1 MIRLA
6 WMTDIHL
13 NFLGT
18 MQIEAWLNE
27 IKREQFNALLIT
39 GDIGEADSLQDYL
52 IRISGKLRVPVY
64 FVLGNHDYYRSSISN
79 VRANV
84 RRLHHENSGLNWLPE
99 HGIVQLSD
107 TVAMLGHGGWGDGG
121 YGNFLNSS
129 LMLNDYVLI
138 QELSGLAP
146 VNLLNNLRS
155 LGEDSARY
163 IKQILPEALARFE
176 HVYVALHVPPFQ
188 KSCWYDGKTPTDDD
202 DYLPHFTCKAV
213 GDVLL
218 EISDDY
224 PDKQITVLC
233 GHTHGSG
240 ETTMRPNLHVITSGA
255 EYGQPTIAR
264 IFEL

>member
-1 MIRLA
+1 MTRLA

-18 MQIEAWLNE
+18 MQIEQWLNE
-27 IKREQFNALLIT
+27 LKQEQFNALLIT
-39 GDIGEADSLQDYL
+39 GDTGEADSLEDYL
-52 IRISGKLRVPVY
+52 IRIGGKLRVPVY
-64 FVLGNHDYYRSSISN
+64 FVLGNHDYYRSSIQN

-84 RRLHHENSGLNWLPE
+84 SRLHNENSGLNWLPE

-107 TVAMLGHGGWGDGG
+107 TVAMLGHGAWGDGG
-121 YGNFLNSS
+121 YGDFMNSS

-138 QELSGLAP
+138 QELTDVTPSER
-146 VNLLNNLRS
+146 LLKLQS
-155 LGEDSARY
+155 LGEEAANY
-163 IKQILPEALARFE
+163 IKQILPEALTNFE
-176 HVYVALHVPPFQ
+176 HIYVALHVPPFQ
-188 KSCWYDGKTPTDDD
+188 ESCWYDGKTPPDDD

-218 EISDDY
+218 AMADNY

-240 ETTMRPNLHVITSGA
+240 ETTMRPNLQIITSGA